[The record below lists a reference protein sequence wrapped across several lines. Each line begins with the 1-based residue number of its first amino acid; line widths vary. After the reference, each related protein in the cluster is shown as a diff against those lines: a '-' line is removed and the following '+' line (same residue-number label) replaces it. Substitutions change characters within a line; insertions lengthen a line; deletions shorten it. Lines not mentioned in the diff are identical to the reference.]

1 MFYHPL
7 ILLVDVSS
15 GCPLLHNN
23 NSTLSGIN
31 QQQSPII
38 ITIIISHF
46 WGWLDSPKYFLLMVS
61 CSAICRKL
69 DSTQSFP
76 HSHVWW
82 WCWQLTRTSV
92 GWNCWPEH
100 EHMTPLCCLDSV
112 TAWQLGSK
120 SKHPREKK
128 PNESSTTFYNLILE
142 VTWLSFCYILLI
154 QIAIEIHL
162 VSGGGNIYHLSLWEN
177 GKVHFKKRM

>member
-1 MFYHPL
+1 MFYSPL
-7 ILLVDVSS
+7 SNLIVDIRS

-46 WGWLDSPKYFLLMVS
+46 WGWLDSPRYFLLMVS
-61 CSAICRKL
+61 CSATCRKL
-69 DSTQSFP
+69 DSSQSFP
-76 HSHVWW
+76 HSHVSR
-82 WCWQLTRTSV
+82 WCWQLTKTSV
-92 GWNCWPEH
+92 GWNCLPEH
-100 EHMTPLCCLDSV
+100 EHMTPLCCLDSI

-128 PNESSTTFYNLILE
+128 PDESSTTFYNLILE
-142 VTWLSFCYILLI
+142 VTWLNFCYILLI

-162 VSGGGNIYHLSLWEN
+162 VSGGGNIDHLSMREWQST
-177 GKVHFKKRM
+177 F